1 MIHDW
6 FTVSKLKRYNLIQ
19 TSNTTT
25 RFQWPLWFGLEGIL
39 FLQNWFDDLHGN
51 ELRGT
56 KFITNFF
63 QSFVSHDIV
72 GYILLTRIVCFY
84 ISFINFD
91 YCKYFNINTT
101 LEKQFYHIYF
111 PIIKPGSVEI
121 EALYKYSSVKCCI
134 PNIKFI
140 QIEKSLFS
148 NPPNYIA

>member
-1 MIHDW
+1 MKLGISMKSYRPIMSIIKMIHDW

-101 LEKQFYHIYF
+101 LEILSYIFSYH
-111 PIIKPGSVEI
+111 KTW
-121 EALYKYSSVKCCI
+121 KCWNWGI
-134 PNIKFI
+134 V
-140 QIEKSLFS
+140 QI
-148 NPPNYIA
+148 